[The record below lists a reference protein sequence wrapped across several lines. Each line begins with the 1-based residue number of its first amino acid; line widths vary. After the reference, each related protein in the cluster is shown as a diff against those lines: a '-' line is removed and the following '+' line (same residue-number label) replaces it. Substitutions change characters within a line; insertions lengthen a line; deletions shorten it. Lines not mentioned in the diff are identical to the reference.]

1 MTLTLTTC
9 GILQSIK
16 DVSVP
21 AGMLEIEII
30 EAKHIPKGDYL
41 SDSNPYIE

>member
-1 MTLTLTTC
+1 VC
-9 GILQSIK
+9 ALQSIK

-21 AGMLEIEII
+21 AGMLEIDIL
-30 EAKHIPKGDYL
+30 EAHHIPKGDYH

>member
-1 MTLTLTTC
+1 M
-9 GILQSIK
+9 QSIK

-21 AGMLEIEII
+21 AGMLEIDIM

-41 SDSNPYIE
+41 ADSSPYVQ